1 MLAYAVLELGELS
14 ISPIGLSAVTQLSVP
29 RVVSVMMGAW
39 FLATAYSE
47 VLAAKFG
54 ELTSLDVP
62 DGETLDV
69 VAAAALYGEVFMM
82 MFWIGLVAAALA
94 FALIPLIRRGMHG
107 VK

>member
-1 MLAYAVLELGELS
+1 MCLFE
-14 ISPIGLSAVTQLSVP
+14 VP

-54 ELTSLDVP
+54 VLTVMEVVECETPDVA
-62 DGETLDV
+62 
-69 VAAAALYGEVFMM
+69 VAATRYGDMLM
-82 MFWIGLVAAALA
+82 LMFWVGIVAAVFA
-94 FALIPLIRRGMHG
+94 FAVAPLVRKGMHG

>member
-1 MLAYAVLELGELS
+1 M
-14 ISPIGLSAVTQLSVP
+14 TQLSVP

-54 ELTSLDVP
+54 ELTAMDVAE
-62 DGETLDV
+62 GETLDV
-69 VAAAALYGEVFMM
+69 AMAAARYGDLFMM
-82 MFWIGLVAAALA
+82 MFWIGIVASAVA
-94 FALIPLIRRGMHG
+94 FALVPLVRKGMHG